1 MKRKTVIGL
10 SGTDKQPR
18 ISSFFSQQPHVQEKR
33 PHSPI
38 DLTLEDS
45 EVDRQPPI
53 KKLKVG
59 KGISP
64 TDQWRFDSTQKPSIE
79 RPVAVNEDKKRR
91 HAEFKRVLLAGNN
104 NFARQRRHG
113 DQGDQLS
120 ENESLQGQNDD
131 DASAESDVSDE
142 AFKNLTEMFS
152 RKPNKAKGKTRLAP
166 SAKCKGTSEGF
177 GPSGQ
182 PYTPAELQASL
193 TLLTVCMLIFTNVL
207 VQPVAEVYQ
216 RSPRGTTIPVHRRD
230 VHLKKLLSQG
240 HKVGIVEQ
248 METAALKKASE
259 TRNTLFERK
268 LTHLYTA
275 TTYVDELESADDL
288 DKYAAPPLVCFTE
301 VSESGGTSEDHVS
314 ISMIAITPSTGDVVW
329 DEFEGEFRAHLI
341 SLLFTR
347 KGLDTIMRS
356 ELETRLVHTRPAE
369 LVLPEQGLSKLTEKV
384 LRHFAGS
391 VHSGQKI
398 RVERYKNGMKFSVAF
413 DFVTEFYSDRTKAN
427 SEDLSMDG
435 ILGVIASLPQQVVVS
450 LAHTINYLSSFHIA
464 DAFLGARYFT
474 KFANRTHMLLN
485 ASTLANLFV
494 PCPLLKSSLTGP
506 CREVYQ
512 NQTDY
517 TAKGSLIWVLDRTTT
532 KFGARLL
539 KSWVGQPLTDKRL
552 LQDRIDAIEEIVT
565 SPSEKLV
572 ALRQVLKKLPD
583 LAKGLCRIQYGK
595 CSPQELAILLP
606 ALKRVATAFD
616 GFEESSLGDFH
627 SKLLNEIVLSLPK
640 LKSPVREYL
649 NAISLKS
656 AAEGKKES
664 LWTDTQR
671 FPALAEHALMIQTV
685 ETELEEELKRIRK
698 ILRMPSLQWTSV
710 LGIEFLVEVKKSA
723 NRDHPVSWD
732 LVSSTKYCRRYH
744 TPEVKKLIQERAR
757 YKELLAA
764 EANKAYSAFLSE
776 IAQSHYSL
784 LRDAINKL
792 AIADCLLSLAH
803 IALQDGYVRPELT
816 DEDVLDII
824 DGRHPMVEALRSD
837 PFVPNSL
844 LMGDDSPRSIIITG
858 PNMGGKSSAVRMVA
872 LIAIMAQI
880 GSYVPARAAKVGMC
894 DAIITRMGAS
904 DELAR
909 GRSTFMVEMAETN
922 EILKTATS
930 NSLVI
935 LDELGRGTSTAD
947 GMAIADAVLQH
958 LVENIRSKTLFI
970 THYPLVAVDL
980 ERRFPDDVQ
989 NLHMGYTTDNR
1000 IDGRRDVT
1008 FLYQLTD
1015 GFAEESFGVECAR
1028 LAGIPEHILSVATE
1042 RSEACRTAIE
1052 SRSRLNKA
1060 RRCAQLVEQCLT
1072 KGDVTALQALHTRIT
1087 SSPLA

>member
-1 MKRKTVIGL
+1 MKRKTVIGP
-10 SGTDKQPR
+10 SGTDNQPR
-18 ISSFFSQQPHVQEKR
+18 ISSFFSQHPSVH
-33 PHSPI
+33 PHSTI
-38 DLTLEDS
+38 DLTLEDP
-45 EVDRQPPI
+45 EVDSQPPI
-53 KKLKVG
+53 KKLKVE
-59 KGISP
+59 KAKSLA
-64 TDQWRFDSTQKPSIE
+64 DQWRFDSTRRPSVESPITGDE
-79 RPVAVNEDKKRR
+79 NDKKRR
-91 HAEFKRVLLAGNN
+91 HEEFKRVLLAGNSS
-104 NFARQRRHG
+104 FARQRCHP
-113 DQGDQLS
+113 DQPGAQLS
-120 ENESLQGQNDD
+120 EDESLQDQDD
-131 DASAESDVSDE
+131 TSDSDVSDE
-142 AFKNLTEMFS
+142 AFKNLTEIFS
-152 RKPNKAKGKTRLAP
+152 HKPNNAKGKTRQVF
-166 SAKCKGTSEGF
+166 SAKGRGTSERL

-193 TLLTVCMLIFTNVL
+193 IDCLHIALNNVL
-207 VQPVAEVYQ
+207 VQSYLVHSHRQIASQELGIVAY
-216 RSPRGTTIPVHRRD
+216 RRRNLLTASIPVHRRD
-230 VHLKKLLSQG
+230 VHLKKSALDYFTFKVVLHRIRLLSQG
-240 HKVGIVEQ
+240 YKVGIVEQ
-248 METAALKKASE
+248 IETAALKKASE

-275 TTYVDELESADDL
+275 TTYVDELGSVDDL
-288 DKYAAPPLVCFTE
+288 DKHAAPPLVCFTE
-301 VSESGGTSEDHVS
+301 VPASGGTSEDHVS
-314 ISMIAITPSTGDVVW
+314 ISMIAITPSTGDVIW
-329 DEFEGEFRAHLI
+329 DEFD
-341 SLLFTR
+341 
-347 KGLDTIMRS
+347 DTIMRS

-391 VHSGQKI
+391 IHSGQKI
-398 RVERYKNGMKFSVAF
+398 RIERYKNGMKFSVAF
-413 DFVTEFYSDRTKAN
+413 DFVTQFYSDRTKAN
-427 SEDLSMDG
+427 SKDFSMDG
-435 ILGVIASLPQQVVVS
+435 ILGIIATLPQQVIVS
-450 LAHTINYLSSFHIA
+450 LAHAINYLSSFHIA
-464 DAFLGARYFT
+464 DAFLGARFFT
-474 KFANRTHMLLN
+474 KFANRAHMLLN
-485 ASTLANLFV
+485 ATTLANL
-494 PCPLLKSSLTGP
+494 
-506 CREVYQ
+506 EVYQ

-517 TAKGSLIWVLDRTTT
+517 TARGSLIWVLDRTTT

-539 KSWVGQPLTDKRL
+539 QE
-552 LQDRIDAIEEIVT
+552 RIDAIEEIIT

-595 CSPQELAILLP
+595 CHPQELAILLP
-606 ALKRVATAFD
+606 ALNRVATAFD
-616 GFEESSLGDFH
+616 DFEEGSLGDFH
-627 SKLLNEIVLSLPK
+627 STLLNEIVLSLPK
-640 LKSPVREYL
+640 LKSPVQEYL
-649 NAISLKS
+649 GAISLKS

-664 LWTDTQR
+664 LWSDTRR
-671 FPALAEHALMIQTV
+671 FPTLAEYALMIQTV
-685 ETELEEELKRIRK
+685 ETELEEELKRSMASPPSWCNSGTDSNAVRK

-710 LGIEFLVEVKKSA
+710 LGIEFLVELKKSE

-732 LVSSTKYCRRYH
+732 LISSTRYCRRYH
-744 TPEVKKLIQERAR
+744 TPEVKNLIQERAR
-757 YKELLAA
+757 YKESLAA
-764 EANKAYSAFLSE
+764 EANKAYSAFLGE

-803 IALQDGYVRPELT
+803 IALQDGYVRPEFA
-816 DEDVLDII
+816 DEDGLDII

-844 LMGDDSPRSIIITG
+844 SMGGESPRSVIITG

-872 LIAIMAQI
+872 LIAIMAQV
-880 GSYVPARAAKVGMC
+880 GSYVPARAARIGMC
-894 DAIITRMGAS
+894 DGIITRMGAS

-930 NSLVI
+930 KSLVI

-958 LVENIRSKTLFI
+958 LVENIKCKTLFI

-989 NLHMGYTTDNR
+989 NLHMGYTTDSR

-1008 FLYQLTD
+1008 FLYRLTD

-1052 SRSRLNKA
+1052 SRTKLSGA

-1072 KGDVTALQALHTRIT
+1072 KHDLTALQALHTRIT
-1087 SSPLA
+1087 SLPQT